1 MPIPTLSL
9 GQAGFRFRLGSLSL
23 FIDPYLSDSVEKA
36 EGPDMRR
43 LARPPLAPSEVRD
56 ADWVLV
62 THAHIDHCDP
72 DTLLPLA
79 EASPNCN
86 FLAPY
91 EARDHILR
99 WGLSAERVRKA
110 REEWLALGPDLRVH
124 AVPAAH
130 PGLERDSEGDPRCVG
145 YVVEFQGRRFYH
157 AGDTSPSE
165 ETLKALKSL
174 RPIETVFLPVNEA
187 NFFRA
192 RRNIV
197 GNMSVRE
204 AFGMAQELGARVL
217 VPMHWDMFAPN
228 SVFPEEVDLLHDR
241 LKPPFE
247 ILWKPEAV

>member
-1 MPIPTLSL
+1 MDIPTLPL
-9 GQAGFRFRLGSLSL
+9 GQAGFRFRLGSLTL

-43 LARPPLAPSEVRD
+43 MKPAPLDPAGIRE

-72 DTLLPLA
+72 ETLRPLA
-79 EASPNCN
+79 LASPGCR

-91 EARDHILR
+91 EARDRMLG
-99 WGLSAERVRKA
+99 WGLAAERVRKA
-110 REEWLALGPDLRVH
+110 REEWLALGPEARVH

-130 PGLERDSEGDPRCVG
+130 PRVERDAQGDPRCVG
-145 YVVEFQGRRFYH
+145 YVVEFRGRRFYH

-165 ETLKALKSL
+165 ETLQALKPL
-174 RPIETVFLPVNEA
+174 GPIDTVFLPVNEA
-187 NFFRA
+187 NFFRS

-204 AFGMAQELGARVL
+204 AFGVAQELGARVL

-228 SVFPEEVDLLHDR
+228 SVYPEEVELLRER
-241 LKPPFE
+241 LKPPFDVR
-247 ILWKPEAV
+247 WGPESV